1 MRDAD
6 PNATPQESLY
16 QELRAKGYAPE
27 MARELAAGEEAVGPR
42 PDEQPPYE
50 ELTMDELRELAAH
63 LGIVQQQEMTRPEL
77 IAALRQV
84 S

>member
-6 PNATPQESLY
+6 PNATPNESLY
-16 QELRAKGYAPE
+16 QELRARGYAPE
-27 MARELAAGEEAVGPR
+27 MARELAAGQESTRPR
-42 PDEQPPYE
+42 PDEAPPYE
-50 ELTMDELRELAAH
+50 ELTLDELHELAAH

-84 S
+84 A

>member
-6 PNATPQESLY
+6 PNATPDQSLY
-16 QELRAKGYAPE
+16 QELRSKGYAPE
-27 MARELAAGEEAVGPR
+27 MARELAAGHEAAPRR
-42 PDEQPPYE
+42 PDEAPPYE
-50 ELTMDELRELAAH
+50 ELTLDELHELAAH

-84 S
+84 A